1 MLQQQIH
8 WWLGGVQERR
18 NATGYVHFCAPVE
31 RLDGGVCSEPFGGQG
46 LSLLEM
52 NLHLFPMKEHSIV
65 VYWGDCSWN
74 MSRFICLSLQRGCM
88 LFERCIRSS

>member
-31 RLDGGVCSEPFGGQG
+31 RLDGGVSGA
-46 LSLLEM
+46 L
-52 NLHLFPMKEHSIV
+52 NHLV
-65 VYWGDCSWN
+65 DNVYPYL
-74 MSRFICLSLQRGCM
+74 R
-88 LFERCIRSS
+88 